1 MFQQLDSKCFLL
13 LDAQMNYYQLVNQQQ
28 QVKFLIS
35 LRSELLSLSLSLGID
50 FERKTSRVKVIS
62 ISEENYQS
70 YYVNYCNPVC
80 LNYAEEPQDRS

>member
-35 LRSELLSLSLSLGID
+35 LRSELLSLSLPWDRL
-50 FERKTSRVKVIS
+50 RKKD
-62 ISEENYQS
+62 EQS
-70 YYVNYCNPVC
+70 
-80 LNYAEEPQDRS
+80 QSH